1 MADVNISQVT
11 NIAFKKKE
19 KSIKQIEKT
28 NSFDIII
35 TMRKILFSFIIF
47 VFALVYTGFCVCHA
61 AEDNTLRGYNGVQIP
76 TGSFIPVVSAQE
88 ISTAYCDEGTPVS
101 FIATN
106 DLYLYETDIL
116 PRETQYFG
124 YVEKINEPVIGTNA
138 SMKIKISKLRLPDG
152 FEMPVRGYIYTTNG
166 NLIGGELTYPAS
178 YYSKPSFRQGFK
190 GMVGSVPGES
200 RRMGEHKV
208 IASGANL
215 MIIIL
220 SPIWITHTVTN

>member
-1 MADVNISQVT
+1 MVKIKKLLVVVT
-11 NIAFKKKE
+11 FLAI
-19 KSIKQIEKT
+19 
-28 NSFDIII
+28 
-35 TMRKILFSFIIF
+35 FS
-47 VFALVYTGFCVCHA
+47 VSYGVSSA
-61 AEDNTLRGYNGVQIP
+61 AEDNAGLRDYDGVQVP

-88 ISTAYCDEGTPVS
+88 ISTAYCDEGMAVS

-106 DLYLYETDIL
+106 DLYLYETNIL

-124 YVEKINEPVIGTNA
+124 YIEKINEPVIGTNA
-138 SMKIKISKLRLPDG
+138 SMKIKITKLILPDG
-152 FEMPVRGYIYTTNG
+152 FELPIRGYVYTANG
-166 NLIGGELTYPAS
+166 NLIGGELTSPAS

-220 SPIWITHTVTN
+220 SPIWVTHTVTN